1 MQDRKRSFMSA
12 RSAATVAGYLVTL
25 AVLLH
30 DGISVAQS
38 RNRDF
43 SFERGRRDVPNIA
56 LTFDGGSD
64 AGQSA
69 RILAILEERCV
80 TATFFLTGR
89 YIAGNPDLVRRIA
102 AAGHEVGNHTW
113 SHAHLTSWNSSHRHD
128 TLAGLDRGFLLGE
141 LGRTARAYEALTGR
155 RMTPLWRAPFGEI
168 NDDLLRW
175 AEDAGWSHVGWTR
188 DDSGGRHT
196 LDSLDWV
203 AERSSRN
210 YLSSSEITE
219 RLLAF
224 GGGGDRLNG
233 GIVLMHLSTRRE
245 DPGVTRLGEFIDALR
260 RDGFRLVTI
269 SELRRDAVPAASV
282 TAALSRADD

>member
-1 MQDRKRSFMSA
+1 MQNRKRGIRSDH
-12 RSAATVAGYLVTL
+12 SAASVAAYLVAFTL
-25 AVLLH
+25 LFSGGSA
-30 DGISVAQS
+30 VAQTRS
-38 RNRDF
+38 HKV
-43 SFERGRRDVPNIA
+43 SFERGRRDVPNVA

-64 AGQSA
+64 AGQSE
-69 RILAILEERCV
+69 RILDVLEERGV

-89 YIAGNPDLVRRIA
+89 YIASNPDLVRRIA

-113 SHAHLTSWNSSHRHD
+113 SHPHLTSWNTSNRHD
-128 TLAGLDRGFLLGE
+128 TLAGLDRAFLLGE
-141 LGRTARAYEALTGR
+141 LGRTATAYEAVAGR